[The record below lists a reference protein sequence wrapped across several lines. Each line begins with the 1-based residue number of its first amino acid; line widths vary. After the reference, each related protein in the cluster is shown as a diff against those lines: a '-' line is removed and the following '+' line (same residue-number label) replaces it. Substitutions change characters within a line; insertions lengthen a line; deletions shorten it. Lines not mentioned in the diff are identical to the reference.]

1 MTQLNPSNSSGGW
14 PRPSSRKKAGAL
26 PFSRSLREGGAFRG
40 LPASARLV
48 DSVFPVFVRHSGN
61 SAPRSNLNLMPWG
74 LRRYQQT
81 GDVHFITFSC
91 YRRAPLLGGGLA
103 CDTFVVT
110 LERVRLWY
118 GFYLTGFVVMPEH
131 VHLLLSEP
139 ERGNLAVV
147 LQMLKQNVSQKL
159 NERATTSFWQ
169 PRYYD
174 FNVWRESK
182 LTEKLDY
189 MHQNPVQRGLVAR
202 QEDCIWSS
210 ALHYSTGKECGVEI
224 ESHWTAR
231 RREQLG
237 SYPVVRRRDVS

>member
-1 MTQLNPSNSSGGW
+1 
-14 PRPSSRKKAGAL
+14 
-26 PFSRSLREGGAFRG
+26 
-40 LPASARLV
+40 
-48 DSVFPVFVRHSGN
+48 
-61 SAPRSNLNLMPWG
+61 MPWG
-74 LRRYQQT
+74 LRRCQQT
-81 GDVHFITFSC
+81 DDVHFITFSC
-91 YRRAPLLGGGLA
+91 YRRAPLLGSEGA
-103 CDTFVVT
+103 RDTFVIT
-110 LERVRLWY
+110 LEKVRRWY

-147 LQMLKQNVSQKL
+147 LQMLKQIVSQKL

-189 MHQNPVQRGLVAR
+189 VHQNPVQRGLVAR
-202 QEDCIWSS
+202 PEDWKWSS
-210 ALHYSTGKECGVEI
+210 ALHYSTGKECAVEI
-224 ESHWTAR
+224 ETHWTAR

-237 SYPVVRRRDVS
+237 LYPVVRRRRDVS

>member
-1 MTQLNPSNSSGGW
+1 
-14 PRPSSRKKAGAL
+14 
-26 PFSRSLREGGAFRG
+26 
-40 LPASARLV
+40 
-48 DSVFPVFVRHSGN
+48 
-61 SAPRSNLNLMPWG
+61 
-74 LRRYQQT
+74 
-81 GDVHFITFSC
+81 
-91 YRRAPLLGGGLA
+91 
-103 CDTFVVT
+103 
-110 LERVRLWY
+110 
-118 GFYLTGFVVMPEH
+118 MPEH

-147 LQMLKQNVSQKL
+147 LQMLKQIVSQKL
-159 NERATTSFWQ
+159 NEHATTSFWQ

-189 MHQNPVQRGLVAR
+189 MHQNPVQRGLVTR
-202 QEDCIWSS
+202 PEDWKWSS

-237 SYPVVRRRDVS
+237 LYPVVRRRDVS